1 MKKNI
6 FINFCLRQHPDY
18 GGTYTAQSL
27 FRRTLN
33 SYFIDLKIPSY
44 DNPSEAQ
51 YTVPLSTNPLLGY
64 LKSTNRDF
72 FSFIPN
78 EIKNNTVGIIAHS
91 TFLAQFSYAFNLS
104 RYLNQ
109 PLYLV
114 PHGATDPY
122 VFSYGKTKKRI
133 WLETI
138 GNAAAKRA
146 KKIIFSTEAEQNKS
160 VFQFSDSKG
169 VICPFAVEAP
179 QNIDKSYSKTFLRQH
194 LGLSDSDKI
203 LLYFSKL
210 DNFKRPIE
218 TIESFLKIKPK
229 NWKLLIVGYYQDLSL
244 KAKIDTYAK
253 NPNIVIHPPV
263 FGQDKWNFLAGSDM
277 FVLFSHRENF
287 GFSVAEA
294 ASVGTPVLISRGVDI
309 HPYFESL
316 YNQLI
321 FDIKSEEDID
331 RAIYSLESFDEY
343 TIRSLGEI
351 CRDIVLENFSFEN
364 FSHCLKKKLGVV

>member
-1 MKKNI
+1 M
-6 FINFCLRQHPDY
+6 
-18 GGTYTAQSL
+18 
-27 FRRTLN
+27 
-33 SYFIDLKIPSY
+33 
-44 DNPSEAQ
+44 
-51 YTVPLSTNPLLGY
+51 
-64 LKSTNRDF
+64 
-72 FSFIPN
+72 
-78 EIKNNTVGIIAHS
+78 
-91 TFLAQFSYAFNLS
+91 
-104 RYLNQ
+104 
-109 PLYLV
+109 
-114 PHGATDPY
+114 
-122 VFSYGKTKKRI
+122 
-133 WLETI
+133 
-138 GNAAAKRA
+138 
-146 KKIIFSTEAEQNKS
+146 
-160 VFQFSDSKG
+160 
-169 VICPFAVEAP
+169 
-179 QNIDKSYSKTFLRQH
+179 RQH